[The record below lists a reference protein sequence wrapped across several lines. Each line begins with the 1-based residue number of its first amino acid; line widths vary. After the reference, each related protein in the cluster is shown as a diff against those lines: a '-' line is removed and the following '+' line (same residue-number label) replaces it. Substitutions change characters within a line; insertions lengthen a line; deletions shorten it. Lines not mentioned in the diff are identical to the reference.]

1 MMFFKKKP
9 KEKEA
14 DYCVAIFVDE
24 QTEEGVYE
32 RLSDQLFYEVDNIG
46 VISEA
51 TLSDEMIEPLQET
64 FPDAEIKAV
73 SFAVLKI
80 DRERI
85 QEETKKMESKYKW
98 RKFFNTIPITEY
110 LKVEDEAMYDFRTTL
125 LYTHHIEDVIEYMK
139 GIEIAE
145 KHDEGHNIHPKG

>member
-1 MMFFKKKP
+1 MFFKKKP
-9 KEKEA
+9 KEEEA

-24 QTEEGVYE
+24 HTEEEVYE
-32 RLSDQLFYEVDNIG
+32 RFSDHLFYEVDSIG

-51 TLSDEMIEPLQET
+51 TLSAKMIEPLQEK
-64 FPDAEIKAV
+64 FPAAEIKAV

-98 RKFFNTIPITEY
+98 RKFFDTIPIIEY
-110 LKVEDEAMYDFRTTL
+110 LKVEDEVMYDFQNTL
-125 LYTHHIEDVIEYMK
+125 LYTHHIEEVIEYLK
-139 GIEIAE
+139 GIEMAE
-145 KHDEGHNIHPKG
+145 QHDEEHNVHPNG